1 MKLNLGCGWDHRPGW
16 INIDF
21 LPEHTPDVLADVLQ
35 LPFED
40 GAASYALAQDVLEHL
55 PRTSTNYALKE
66 WSRVLSNDGTLE
78 LRVPSL
84 FHAVE
89 LMKSNPTISF
99 HETLI
104 QNLYGTQA
112 YTGDVHLTSFTDL
125 TLTHYLHQNGFTGV
139 SIEIKDDWMFDI
151 RAQKNPA
158 LSKVAVIMSKG
169 IYGEEQNKFEKWRWI
184 APNESLRIIN
194 NDDTAKNI
202 SLKFEPTHPHDRKA
216 TITIRSGGREYTP
229 DLDKDFSLAVEAPS
243 GLSEINFE
251 VTASRVNEESNR
263 NLRLQLKNFEVKV
276 TSR

>member
-1 MKLNLGCGWDHRPGW
+1 MKLNLGCGWDRRPGW

-21 LPEHTPDVLADVLQ
+21 LPEHEPDVLADVLQ
-35 LPFED
+35 LPFEN

-55 PRTSTNYALKE
+55 PRTSTSDALKE

-89 LMKSNPTISF
+89 LMKFNPTITF

-125 TLTHYLHQNGFTGV
+125 TLIHYLHQNGFTEV
-139 SIEIKDDWMFDI
+139 SLEIKDEWMFDI
-151 RAQKNPA
+151 RAKKMSTLSRIA
-158 LSKVAVIMSKG
+158 LILSKG
-169 IYGEEQNKFEKWRWI
+169 IYGEEESYSGKWRWI
-184 APNESLRIIN
+184 ASNENLRIIN
-194 NDDTAKNI
+194 NDDAVKI
-202 SLKFEPTHPHDRKA
+202 VLLSFKPTHPFDKKAKIMIRNGSQEHTPVLDR
-216 TITIRSGGREYTP
+216 
-229 DLDKDFSLAVEAPS
+229 DFSLAIEVPP
-243 GLSEINFE
+243 GLSEIYFE
-251 VTASRVNEESNR
+251 ASALRVDEESNR

-276 TSR
+276 AS

>member
-16 INIDF
+16 VNIDF
-21 LPEHTPDVLADVLQ
+21 LPEHKPDILADVLQ

-40 GAASYALAQDVLEHL
+40 GAADYALAQDVLEHL

-89 LMKSNPTISF
+89 LMKSQPTISF

-125 TLTHYLHQNGFTGV
+125 TLTHYLHQNGFTAV
-139 SIEIKDDWMFDI
+139 SIEMKDDWMFDI
-151 RAQKNPA
+151 RAQKNRA
-158 LSKVAVIMSKG
+158 LPRVAVIMSKG
-169 IYGEEQNKFEKWRWI
+169 IYGEEESQFEKWRWI
-184 APNESLRIIN
+184 AQNENLRIIN
-194 NDDTAKNI
+194 NDDSVKNVL
-202 SLKFEPTHPHDRKA
+202 LKFKPIHLHDKKA
-216 TITIRSGGREYTP
+216 KIIIWHGSQKYTP
-229 DLDKDFSLAVEAPS
+229 LLDKEFSLAVEAQP
-243 GLSEINFE
+243 GLNELNFE
-251 VTASRVNEESNR
+251 VSALRINEESNR
-263 NLRLQLKNFEVKV
+263 NLRLQLKNFDVKV
-276 TSR
+276 TN